1 MADIV
6 PLRTGGKI
14 AGIVPQTIDEVF
26 RLAAGIAK
34 SGLAPAGMKTPEAI
48 TVAIMHGLEIGLPP
62 MQAIQRIAVVN
73 GRPTLWGDAVP
84 ALLLSR
90 GFKLSEHWSGEGM
103 ERQAVCVIT
112 RPDGDKIERRF
123 SMADA
128 KKAGLLGKQG
138 PWVQYTDRMLQMRA
152 RGFAARDGAAD
163 VLSGLYLREE
173 MEDVEQTMRD
183 VTPTKEVITP
193 SSGKALPPLVGEQ
206 PMAAEPPLDEIAEAR
221 EAIRQAPS
229 LEVLEHLRDIAYL
242 DADWSQL
249 MEEYNAKVKAL
260 EGGAP

>member
-183 VTPTKEVITP
+183 VTPAKEVITP
-193 SSGKALPPLVGEQ
+193 STGKALPPLVGE
-206 PMAAEPPLDEIAEAR
+206 PPIAAEPPHDEMAEAR
-221 EAIRQAPS
+221 EAIMQAPS
-229 LEVLEHLRDIAYL
+229 LDVLKHIRESSYADL
-242 DADWSQL
+242 DWSQL
-249 MEEYNAKVKAL
+249 TEEYDAKAKAL
-260 EGGAP
+260 AGDAP